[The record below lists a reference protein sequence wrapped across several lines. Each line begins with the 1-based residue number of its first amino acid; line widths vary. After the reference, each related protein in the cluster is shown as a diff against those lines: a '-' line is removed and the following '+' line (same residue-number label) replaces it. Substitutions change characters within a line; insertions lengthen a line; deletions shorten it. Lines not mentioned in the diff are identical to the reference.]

1 MPPSNVWASSARMS
15 QHAVAPVSSGTLTSW
30 LLPKGAAAVPAAARK
45 KQTAQTNEAAQSA
58 TSAAAEQASRARS
71 VWAGRE
77 TRRTNRAASLC
88 VSSCTPSG
96 RGGNRAH
103 PHKPPALLQE
113 SIVRH
118 LVWAAATMA
127 RSCPLVHLSS
137 WWMRRSMGAP
147 RLLTRPQV
155 IEQASRKAVCM
166 RIPCANLGACVH
178 AHSLCESLCSRARVC
193 A

>member
-1 MPPSNVWASSARMS
+1 MPPSNAWASSARMS

-45 KQTAQTNEAAQSA
+45 QTAPTNGAAQSA

>member
-1 MPPSNVWASSARMS
+1 MRDSAALRHLSPWQGRSEIGGSTSAMPPSNVWASSARMS

-30 LLPKGAAAVPAAARK
+30 LLPKGSAVPAAARK

-71 VWAGRE
+71 VWAGRSSPSHQSCSVLVCVC
-77 TRRTNRAASLC
+77 RPALHAAIGC
-88 VSSCTPSG
+88 SSPAG

-103 PHKPPALLQE
+103 PHEPPALLQE
-113 SIVRH
+113 STVRH
-118 LVWAAATMA
+118 SVWAAATMA

-147 RLLTRPQV
+147 RPPTRPQV
-155 IEQASRKAVCM
+155 I
-166 RIPCANLGACVH
+166 
-178 AHSLCESLCSRARVC
+178 
-193 A
+193 